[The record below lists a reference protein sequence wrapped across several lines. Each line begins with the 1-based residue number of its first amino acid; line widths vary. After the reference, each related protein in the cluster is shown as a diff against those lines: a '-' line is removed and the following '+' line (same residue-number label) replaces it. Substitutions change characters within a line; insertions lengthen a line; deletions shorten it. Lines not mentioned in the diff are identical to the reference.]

1 MSYYFWFCKWEF
13 RLEGKI
19 VQVWQEVCGRAKC
32 WAWFYLALLTLDVVE
47 KCFALQWTMP
57 QGQRAKSKEGNYIC
71 VPMGMEARSNV
82 IGWSPRFQRQ
92 LQSGGHLSCGRK
104 KASLSETRGKVR
116 PKSSICPHVGSRR
129 WRRGLLESKQRPG
142 EGNIG
147 DAYAE
152 RISRSH
158 QMLWELRYDG
168 ETRSSGI

>member
-1 MSYYFWFCKWEF
+1 MLSLVLSSSSHFGCRGKM
-13 RLEGKI
+13 LCTAVNHATGAEG
-19 VQVWQEVCGRAKC
+19 
-32 WAWFYLALLTLDVVE
+32 
-47 KCFALQWTMP
+47 
-57 QGQRAKSKEGNYIC
+57 KEGNYIC

-104 KASLSETRGKVR
+104 KASLRETRGKVR

-158 QMLWELRYDG
+158 QML
-168 ETRSSGI
+168 